1 MIVAILFLQES
12 NPIVLQ
18 RRAAKNGEKK
28 EESVTEKEENVT
40 EKKEESVTE
49 KEENVTEK
57 KEESVTEKEEK
68 PLKKEK
74 IRITPTMLLCFCFEF
89 CLRWT
94 VNAFDSRYG
103 IYLTAVFNTPS
114 IVFS

>member
-18 RRAAKNGEKK
+18 RRAAKNGEK
-28 EESVTEKEENVT
+28 SVDAEK
-40 EKKEESVTE
+40 

-74 IRITPTMLLCFCFEF
+74 VRVTPTMLLCFCFEF

>member
-18 RRAAKNGEKK
+18 RRAAKNGEK
-28 EESVTEKEENVT
+28 SVDAEKKEENVT
-40 EKKEESVTE
+40 EKKEESVTA
-49 KEENVTEK
+49 
-57 KEESVTEKEEK
+57 KEEK

>member
-18 RRAAKNGEKK
+18 RRAAKNGEK
-28 EESVTEKEENVT
+28 SVDAEKKEENVT
-40 EKKEESVTE
+40 EKKEE
-49 KEENVTEK
+49 NVTEK
-57 KEESVTEKEEK
+57 KEEK

>member
-18 RRAAKNGEKK
+18 RRAAKNGEK
-28 EESVTEKEENVT
+28 SVDAEK
-40 EKKEESVTE
+40 

>member
-18 RRAAKNGEKK
+18 RRAAKNGEK
-28 EESVTEKEENVT
+28 SVDAEK
-40 EKKEESVTE
+40 

-74 IRITPTMLLCFCFEF
+74 IRITPTMLLCLCFEF

>member
-18 RRAAKNGEKK
+18 RRAAKNGEK
-28 EESVTEKEENVT
+28 SVDAEKKEENVT
-40 EKKEESVTE
+40 EK
-49 KEENVTEK
+49 EEN
-57 KEESVTEKEEK
+57 VTEKEEK

>member
-18 RRAAKNGEKK
+18 RRAAKNGEK
-28 EESVTEKEENVT
+28 SVDA
-40 EKKEESVTE
+40 EKKEE
-49 KEENVTEK
+49 K
-57 KEESVTEKEEK
+57 KEEK

-74 IRITPTMLLCFCFEF
+74 VRVTPTMLLCFCFEF

>member
-18 RRAAKNGEKK
+18 RRAAKNGEK
-28 EESVTEKEENVT
+28 SVDAEKKEENVT

-49 KEENVTEK
+49 KD
-57 KEESVTEKEEK
+57 EK

>member
-12 NPIVLQ
+12 NLIVLQ
-18 RRAAKNGEKK
+18 RRAAKNGEK
-28 EESVTEKEENVT
+28 SVDAEK
-40 EKKEESVTE
+40 

>member
-18 RRAAKNGEKK
+18 RRAAKNGEK
-28 EESVTEKEENVT
+28 SVDAEKKEENVT
-40 EKKEESVTE
+40 EKKEE
-49 KEENVTEK
+49 N
-57 KEESVTEKEEK
+57 VTEKEEK

>member
-18 RRAAKNGEKK
+18 RRAAKNG
-28 EESVTEKEENVT
+28 
-40 EKKEESVTE
+40 
-49 KEENVTEK
+49 EK

>member
-18 RRAAKNGEKK
+18 RRAAKNGEK
-28 EESVTEKEENVT
+28 SVDAEK
-40 EKKEESVTE
+40 

-74 IRITPTMLLCFCFEF
+74 IRITPTMLLCFCCEF

>member
-1 MIVAILFLQES
+1 MIIAMIFLKES

-18 RRAAKNGEKK
+18 RRNAKKNSSAETAAAEVK
-28 EESVTEKEENVT
+28 ETAAEVKET
-40 EKKEESVTE
+40 
-49 KEENVTEK
+49 
-57 KEESVTEKEEK
+57 KEEK

-74 IRITPTMLLCFCFEF
+74 LKVTGTMCLCFCFEF

-103 IYLTAVFNTPS
+103 IYLTDIYDTPS

>member
-18 RRAAKNGEKK
+18 RRAAKNGEK
-28 EESVTEKEENVT
+28 SVDAEKKEENVT
-40 EKKEESVTE
+40 EKKEES
-49 KEENVTEK
+49 VTEK

>member
-18 RRAAKNGEKK
+18 RRAAKNGEK
-28 EESVTEKEENVT
+28 SVDA
-40 EKKEESVTE
+40 
-49 KEENVTEK
+49 EK

>member
-18 RRAAKNGEKK
+18 RRAAKNGEK
-28 EESVTEKEENVT
+28 SVDAEK
-40 EKKEESVTE
+40 

-74 IRITPTMLLCFCFEF
+74 VRITPTMLLCFCFEF

>member
-18 RRAAKNGEKK
+18 RRAAKNGEK
-28 EESVTEKEENVT
+28 SVDAEKKEENVT
-40 EKKEESVTE
+40 EK
-49 KEENVTEK
+49 
-57 KEESVTEKEEK
+57 KEEK

>member
-18 RRAAKNGEKK
+18 RRAAKNG
-28 EESVTEKEENVT
+28 

>member
-18 RRAAKNGEKK
+18 RRAAKNGEK
-28 EESVTEKEENVT
+28 SVDAEK
-40 EKKEESVTE
+40 

-68 PLKKEK
+68 PLKKEN

>member
-1 MIVAILFLQES
+1 MIVAFLFLQES

-18 RRAAKNGEKK
+18 RRAAKKNGEKSVDAEKK
-28 EESVTEKEENVT
+28 EE
-40 EKKEESVTE
+40 KKEEIVAE
-49 KEENVTEK
+49 K
-57 KEESVTEKEEK
+57 KEEK

-74 IRITPTMLLCFCFEF
+74 VRVTPTMLLCFCFEF

>member
-1 MIVAILFLQES
+1 MSWLCPFCVRDA
-12 NPIVLQ
+12 
-18 RRAAKNGEKK
+18 EK
-28 EESVTEKEENVT
+28 
-40 EKKEESVTE
+40 

>member
-18 RRAAKNGEKK
+18 RRAAKNGEK
-28 EESVTEKEENVT
+28 SVDAEKKEENVT
-40 EKKEESVTE
+40 E
-49 KEENVTEK
+49 

>member
-18 RRAAKNGEKK
+18 RRAAKNGEK
-28 EESVTEKEENVT
+28 SVDA
-40 EKKEESVTE
+40 EKK
-49 KEENVTEK
+49 ENVTEK

>member
-12 NPIVLQ
+12 KPIVLQ
-18 RRAAKNGEKK
+18 RRAAKNGEKG
-28 EESVTEKEENVT
+28 VDAEK
-40 EKKEESVTE
+40 

>member
-18 RRAAKNGEKK
+18 RRAAKNGEK
-28 EESVTEKEENVT
+28 SVDAEK
-40 EKKEESVTE
+40 

-68 PLKKEK
+68 PLKKET

-103 IYLTAVFNTPS
+103 IYLPAVIS
-114 IVFS
+114 VFS

>member
-18 RRAAKNGEKK
+18 RRAAKNGEK
-28 EESVTEKEENVT
+28 SVDAEKEENVT
-40 EKKEESVTE
+40 EKKEES
-49 KEENVTEK
+49 VTEK

>member
-18 RRAAKNGEKK
+18 RRAAKNGEK
-28 EESVTEKEENVT
+28 SVDA
-40 EKKEESVTE
+40 E